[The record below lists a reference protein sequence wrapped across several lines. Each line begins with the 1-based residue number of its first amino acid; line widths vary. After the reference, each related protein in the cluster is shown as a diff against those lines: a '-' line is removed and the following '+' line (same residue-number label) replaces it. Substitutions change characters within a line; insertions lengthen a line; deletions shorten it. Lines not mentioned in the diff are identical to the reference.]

1 MERPDYFEI
10 EAASDRQP
18 AARAALLQEAFMEP
32 AAFYSNMAQPGKS
45 QLEAPGA
52 LSDPVAIW
60 AAAFGPRFDLGQFQ
74 SPFVIPDWARA
85 AAGEGPPPAPVAPPE
100 RRAAAP
106 AIEVPS
112 WLQATAPASE
122 QPAEGR
128 DGDGRDDLGPT
139 GPDGGQSYAGLRS
152 AIVRARQGG
161 SPVRVLHFGASHTVS
176 GIQAAKFE
184 SLLEQHAP
192 VHYYRKAKNGVSALY
207 PLQHR
212 QEWLDEAIGQSRP
225 DLVVL
230 EFGNNEAA
238 GRINPQDY
246 ERKFEELILE
256 IKRRAPNASIMVVG
270 PTDGC
275 SIGGVNKGNL
285 LPGMDDVIAAQK
297 NVAARYGLD
306 YFDQRQAMGGSG
318 SVYEWRRQ
326 GLVSGDLLHFNKS
339 GYERLGSMLYDH
351 LSRNINS

>member
-1 MERPDYFEI
+1 M
-10 EAASDRQP
+10 DR
-18 AARAALLQEAFMEP
+18 
-32 AAFYSNMAQPGKS
+32 AAFYSDVAPAGANR
-45 QLEAPGA
+45 LEAPGA
-52 LSDPVAIW
+52 PGDPVAIW

-74 SPFVIPDWARA
+74 SHFVIPDWARTA
-85 AAGEGPPPAPVAPPE
+85 PADGPPQAPVAPPE
-100 RRAAAP
+100 RTPAPP

-112 WLQATAPASE
+112 WSRGTAPSYE
-122 QPAEGR
+122 QPAQA
-128 DGDGRDDLGPT
+128 GDREARDDLRPSS
-139 GPDGGQSYAGLRS
+139 PEGGQAYAGLRG
-152 AIVRARQGG
+152 AITRARQGG
-161 SPVRVLHFGASHTVS
+161 SPVRVLHFGASHTVG

-192 VHYYRKAKNGVSALY
+192 VDYYRQAKNGVSALY

-212 QEWLDEAIGQSRP
+212 QEWLDEAIGQARP

-238 GRINPQDY
+238 GRVNPRDY

-256 IKRRAPNASIMVVG
+256 VKRRAPNASIMILG

-275 SIGGVNKGNL
+275 SIRGANKGNL
-285 LPGMDDVIAAQK
+285 LPGLDDVIAAQK
-297 NVAARYGLD
+297 KVATKYGLD

-318 SVYEWRRQ
+318 SVYEWRRR

-339 GYERLGSMLYDH
+339 GYELLGSLVYDH
-351 LSRNINS
+351 LNRNINS